1 MLKTLKFVSGA
12 IDKKSLAP
20 YMTHFVIKDGRIT
33 AYNGVIALSSPISI
47 DINCKPKADT
57 FVKAISS
64 CTDTISLALTDTG
77 RLRVQSGKFK
87 AFIECFSE
95 ESPLILPEGKIIDI
109 DGKHLLKAFNACY
122 KFISDNPLHQWANG
136 VLIDNECVSAT
147 NNVVIIE
154 HWLDFTPEKPLV
166 IPRQAVREMIR
177 INEAP
182 ETIQIAERSATFQYA
197 NGRLIKTQLLENKF
211 PSFNKILNVTSKPKP
226 IDIEI
231 FKALKI
237 LKPFVDDRG
246 TIVFKQG
253 VMSTSIHDKTGSYY
267 IIDSLDFDINGKY
280 NNQMLELLEDVAT
293 SIDWNHSPALF
304 FGDELRG
311 AIIGIK

>member
-1 MLKTLKFVSGA
+1 MLKTLKFVAGA

-47 DINCKPKADT
+47 DIDCKPKADT
-57 FVKAISS
+57 FIKAISS

-95 ESPLILPEGKIIDI
+95 ESPLILPEGKMIDI
-109 DGKHLLKAFNACY
+109 DGKQLLKAFNACY
-122 KFISDNPLHQWANG
+122 KFISDNPMQQWANG

-154 HWLDFTPEKPLV
+154 HWIDFTPEKPLV

-197 NGRLIKTQLLENKF
+197 DGRLIKTQLLENKF
-211 PSFNKILNVTSKPKP
+211 PRFNPILDKPTSLEP

-237 LKPFVDDRG
+237 LKPFVDSYGKIIFNRG
-246 TIVFKQG
+246 LI
-253 VMSTSIHDKTGSYY
+253 STSTDSKTGSSYSVDS
-267 IIDSLDFDINGKY
+267 IDFGGIY
-280 NNQMLELLEDVAT
+280 NNQMLELLENTALR
-293 SIDWNHSPALF
+293 IDWTQTPALF

-311 AIIGIK
+311 AIIGMRQ